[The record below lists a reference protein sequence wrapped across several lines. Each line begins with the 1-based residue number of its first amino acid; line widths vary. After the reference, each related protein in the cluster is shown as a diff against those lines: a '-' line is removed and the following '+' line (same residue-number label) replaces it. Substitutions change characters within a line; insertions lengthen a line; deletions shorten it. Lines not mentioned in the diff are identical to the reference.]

1 MQTAKGQIRE
11 RESVVYWINRYTREM
26 MIAPDTRLKP
36 FTGWDRVECRTVRE
50 IEDFSRRLAAQEF
63 EKFRSL
69 KVEEHLR
76 YKAKRDQLRANC
88 ELRLAKGCISAADEF
103 ATRRTLKNLDLKD
116 ELLYKLLSNEPDLSR
131 ASLEIEKYEA
141 GTIKGN
147 TQKRRGLAD
156 EEVNAANRLVEG
168 VA

>member
-1 MQTAKGQIRE
+1 MSTAKGIIRE
-11 RESVVYWINRYTREM
+11 QERTVFWANRYTGDLM
-26 MIAPDTRLKP
+26 LAPDIRLKP
-36 FTGWDRVECRTVRE
+36 FVGWERIECMTVAE
-50 IEDFSRRLAAQEF
+50 TETMSRRMAKQEF
-63 EKFRSL
+63 GRFRSL

-116 ELLYKLLSNEPDLSR
+116 ELLYKLLANEPDLSR
-131 ASLEIEKYEA
+131 ASLAIEKYEA